1 MKKALSKLWGLL
13 HNDRKQLGTLYFYA
27 LIQGLIALSLPLGIQ
42 SVVNLLFG
50 GVISTSLVL
59 LIFLIVTGV
68 FIGGWLQMLQVRI
81 SERIQRNT
89 FRLLSFRFAWLI
101 PRFRQEDIDDD
112 YLPELM
118 NRFFDTGSIQKGIH
132 KLLLEFPGAMIQLV
146 FGMLLLSLYHPL
158 FLAFGLVFVSL
169 LLLLFYITG
178 PSGLR
183 TSIEESNYKYEVA
196 YWLEEMSRI
205 AKPLKFMNILTYP
218 LRQTDHWVS
227 GYLDSREKHFRVLW
241 IQSWGFIFLKTIVTA
256 LLLSVGAFLLIDQ
269 RINIGQFIAAEI
281 VIILL
286 LNSVE
291 KMISALDA
299 VYDLLTAVEKIYKVL
314 EKRNE
319 AVDASGLEE
328 HLPLATPRIEL
339 RGLTFR
345 YPEGTRD
352 VLQDLQLSLQPGEKV
367 CLMGIQGSG
376 CTTLLKVMT
385 GSYTYA
391 DGSFLVNGI
400 PLRNFDIRSYR
411 ENISILLSTND
422 LFSGTVYENICM
434 GEQFTLQEVKAVSD
448 LSGLTPFIDQLP
460 EGYHTPLVS
469 FGRNLPQNVIT
480 KMMLCRVLIRR
491 RGIMLMEDTF
501 TKLQHIN
508 RQRVMEHLLNPQSP
522 HSLVF
527 STYDLHT
534 AARFPRIILLHEGR
548 IMFDG
553 TYADMQG
560 NPFFISTLKQSLA
573 QDE

>member
-1 MKKALSKLWGLL
+1 MKKAFSRLWGLL
-13 HNDRKQLGTLYFYA
+13 DNDRQQLGTLYFYA
-27 LIQGLIALSLPLGIQ
+27 LIQGLIALTLPLGIQ
-42 SVVNLLFG
+42 TVVNLLFG

-59 LIFLIVTGV
+59 LILLIVFGV
-68 FIGGWLQMLQVRI
+68 FVGGWLQMLQLRI

-132 KLLLEFPGAMIQLV
+132 KLLLEFPGAIIQLV
-146 FGMLLLSLYHPL
+146 FGMILLSLYHPL
-158 FLAFGLVFVSL
+158 FLAFGIVFICL

-218 LRQTDHWVS
+218 LRQTDYWVS

-241 IQSWGFIFLKTIVTA
+241 VQSWGFILLKTIVTA

-269 RINIGQFIAAEI
+269 QINIGQFIAAEI

-286 LNSVE
+286 LNAVE
-291 KMISALDA
+291 KMITSLDA
-299 VYDLLTAVEKIYKVL
+299 VYDLLTSVEKIYKVL

-319 AVDASGLEE
+319 MEGISEQAET
-328 HLPLATPRIEL
+328 LPLAAPCIEF
-339 RGLTFR
+339 RGLSFR

-352 VLQDLQLSLQPGEKV
+352 VLHNIKLSIAAGEKI

-376 CTTLLKVMT
+376 CSTLLKVMT
-385 GSYTYA
+385 GSYSYG
-391 DGSFLVNGI
+391 DGSFLLNGI
-400 PLRNFDIRSYR
+400 PLQNFDIRSYR

-434 GEQFTLQEVKAVSD
+434 GE
-448 LSGLTPFIDQLP
+448 I
-460 EGYHTPLVS
+460 
-469 FGRNLPQNVIT
+469 
-480 KMMLCRVLIRR
+480 IRCKR
-491 RGIMLMEDTF
+491 
-501 TKLQHIN
+501 
-508 RQRVMEHLLNPQSP
+508 
-522 HSLVF
+522 
-527 STYDLHT
+527 
-534 AARFPRIILLHEGR
+534 
-548 IMFDG
+548 
-553 TYADMQG
+553 
-560 NPFFISTLKQSLA
+560 
-573 QDE
+573 

>member
-1 MKKALSKLWGLL
+1 MKKAFARLWSLL
-13 HNDRKQLGTLYFYA
+13 QDDRQQLGTLYFYA
-27 LIQGLIALSLPLGIQ
+27 LVQGLIALTLPLGIQ
-42 SVVNLLFG
+42 TVVNLLFG

-59 LIFLIVTGV
+59 LIMLIVSGV
-68 FIGGWLQMLQVRI
+68 FIGGWLQMLQLRI
-81 SERIQRNT
+81 SERIQRNA

-101 PRFRQEDIDDD
+101 PRFRQEEIDDD

-132 KLLLEFPGAMIQLV
+132 KLLLEFPGAIIQLV
-146 FGMLLLSLYHPL
+146 FGMILLSLYHPL
-158 FLAFGLVFVSL
+158 FLAFGVVFISL

-205 AKPLKFMNILTYP
+205 AKPLKFMNVLTYP

-241 IQSWGFIFLKTIVTA
+241 VQSWGFILLKTIVTA
-256 LLLSVGAFLLIDQ
+256 LLLSVGAFLLVDQ
-269 RINIGQFIAAEI
+269 QINIGQFIAAEI

-286 LNSVE
+286 LNAVE
-291 KMISALDA
+291 KMITSLDA
-299 VYDLLTAVEKIYKVL
+299 VYDLLTSVEKIYKVL

-319 AVDASGLEE
+319 TDDISEQAES
-328 HLPLATPRIEL
+328 LPLAAPRIEF

-352 VLQDLQLSLQPGEKV
+352 VLRNLQLSITPGEKI

-385 GSYTYA
+385 GSYSYG
-391 DGSFLVNGI
+391 DGSFLLNGI
-400 PLRNFDIRSYR
+400 PLQNFDIRSYR

-422 LFSGTVYENICM
+422 LFSGTVYENICL
-434 GEQFTLQEVKAVSD
+434 GENYPLQQVKDVTD
-448 LSGLTPFIDQLP
+448 LVGLTPFIDQLP

-480 KMMLCRVLIRR
+480 KMMLCRIFIRHR
-491 RGIMLMEDTF
+491 SIVLMEDTF
-501 TKLQHIN
+501 TKLQQIN
-508 RQRVMEHLLNPQSP
+508 RQRIMEKLLNPSSV
-522 HSLVF
+522 HTLVF
-527 STYDLHT
+527 STYDLSV
-534 AARFPRIILLHEGR
+534 ASRFPRIVVLHEGE
-548 IMFDG
+548 IIFDG
-553 TYADMQG
+553 TYAQLLVH
-560 NPFFISTLKQSLA
+560 PFFISTLKKSLTS
-573 QDE
+573 DE